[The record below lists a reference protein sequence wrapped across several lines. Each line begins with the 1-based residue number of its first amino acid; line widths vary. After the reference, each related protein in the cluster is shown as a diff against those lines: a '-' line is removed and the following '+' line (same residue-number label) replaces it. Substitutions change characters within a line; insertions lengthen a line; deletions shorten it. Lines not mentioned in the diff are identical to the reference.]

1 MNPITAVA
9 SALIAPVADIF
20 KARQQRK
27 AAKEQAE
34 AKLKVA
40 KQQGWENLQLND
52 QEWEQLAVQSKK
64 DSWVDEYATVSVLS
78 VFNLLVLGGVAA
90 AFGEP
95 RVLEGLSIAI
105 QAITAAGVDVGFIL
119 EAVVLAAVG
128 LSVWRKL

>member
-20 KARQQRK
+20 KARQHRK

-40 KQQGWENLQLND
+40 KQQGWQNLQLND

-105 QAITAAGVDVGFIL
+105 QAITAAGVDVGFIM